1 MKALVIIDIQNDFCP
16 GGSLEVPGGDEIIPV
31 INKIQNSFDL
41 VVATQDWHP
50 ADHVSFASNHQGK
63 NIYDKINL
71 FGEEQVLW
79 PDHCVQNS
87 YGAQIHSGLDQK
99 MIEAIFRKGM
109 DPQIDSYSGFF
120 DNGHKKKTGIAGYL
134 KDKGA
139 LTLFFCGLASDICV
153 YFSIR
158 DALDLNLTSVL
169 IEDASKPLDY
179 KNFYRIKD
187 ELIKRSVEIINS
199 NDILNN

>member
-16 GGSLEVPGGDEIIPV
+16 GGSLEVPNGDEIIPV

-63 NIYDKINL
+63 NSYDKINL

-87 YGAQIHSGLDQK
+87 HGAQIHSGLDQK
-99 MIEAIFRKGM
+99 KIEAIFRKGM
-109 DPQIDSYSGFF
+109 DPYIDSYSGFF

-134 KDKGA
+134 RDKGVSM
-139 LTLFFCGLASDICV
+139 LFFCGLASDICV
-153 YFSIR
+153 YYSIR
-158 DALDLNLTSVL
+158 DALNLNFSSVL
-169 IEDASKPLDY
+169 IEDASKPIDS

-187 ELIKRSVEIINS
+187 ELIKRSVEIVKS
-199 NDILNN
+199 NDIL